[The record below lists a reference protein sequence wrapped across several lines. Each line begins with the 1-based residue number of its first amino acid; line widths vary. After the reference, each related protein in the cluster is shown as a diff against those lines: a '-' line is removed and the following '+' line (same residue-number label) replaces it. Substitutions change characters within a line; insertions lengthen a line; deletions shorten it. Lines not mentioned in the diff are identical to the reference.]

1 MKYPLVID
9 RTECDSLKKLPGYVL
24 LYGRRKTGKTFLL
37 RELLSFDVYALVKRG
52 GGIHIEGAPVTRV
65 TELNQFYELLG
76 ELLSTGKKVV
86 VDEFQ
91 RLPTEFLD
99 NVQIYHPRGK
109 LVLCGSSTH
118 VARDLLAP
126 RSPVL
131 GLISELKLGLIRPS
145 DMMAGLPS
153 EFPADRSLELTP
165 YLRDPWSIQYYR
177 GQKTDIPEILIHS
190 KLTIPSLVG
199 ECFIEEARQL
209 SQVYEG
215 ILRSLARGKWK
226 LKDIADALYGR
237 KLISRNTPSS
247 VRPYFNVMEKM
258 GLVER
263 IKLFSSNKYQYRI
276 ASPLI
281 ELGYKLDEKYGFFD
295 RDVPR
300 AMVGREVK
308 EALGR
313 HVESFLGSLLEERLE
328 GNFEYLISKE
338 YDIDV
343 VITDFQRPIC
353 VAEVKWKNRF
363 DRREYDRF
371 LHRTER
377 FDCRRMFI
385 VKDEAKGVPEGLDHV
400 VRPRDI
406 LEGSVL

>member
-1 MKYPLVID
+1 MKYPLVIN
-9 RTECDSLKKLPGYVL
+9 RIECDSLKKLPGYVL

-37 RELLSFDVYALVKRG
+37 SELLTFDVYALVKHG
-52 GGIHIEGAPVTRV
+52 GGIHIEGAPVTRI

-76 ELLSTGKKVV
+76 ELLSAGKKVV

-131 GLISELKLGLIRPS
+131 GLISEVKLGLIRPS
-145 DMMAGLPS
+145 DMMAGLPGDLS
-153 EFPADRSLELTP
+153 PDRALELAM

-177 GQKTDIPEILIHS
+177 GVKTDIPEILIHS
-190 KLTIPSLVG
+190 KLSIPSLVG
-199 ECFIEEARQL
+199 ECFIEEARHL

-215 ILRSLARGKWK
+215 ILRGLAGGKWK
-226 LKDIADALYGR
+226 LKDIADGLYSR
-237 KLISRNTPSS
+237 KLIPTNSPSS

-263 IKLFSSNKYQYRI
+263 IKLFSKNKYQYRV

-295 RDVPR
+295 REVPE
-300 AMVGREVK
+300 AMIGREV
-308 EALGR
+308 EQALGK
-313 HVESFLGSLLEERLE
+313 HVESFLGFLLEERLE
-328 GNFEYLISKE
+328 GNYEYLISKD
-338 YDIDV
+338 YDIDI

-353 VAEVKWKNRF
+353 IAEVKWKNRF

-371 LHRTER
+371 LQRTER
-377 FDCRRMFI
+377 FDCKRIFI
-385 VKDEAKGVPEGLDHV
+385 IKDDAKDVPEGLDHV
-400 VRPRDI
+400 ARPREI
-406 LEGSVL
+406 IEGSIL